1 MLYYK
6 MPQKRRGFPGQKFQ
20 KRKPRRNMRKKFVSK
35 KAKVRNTLNNKMIR
49 NAKTNIWLGHSPIP
63 DNTICKLKY
72 NTRFQLDPAS
82 TGIAG
87 TSDTSLDTYIFRMN
101 SLFDPD
107 YTTSN
112 PVASLGK
119 GTPNHQPY
127 GFDQWATFYNEYM
140 VLGAKIDVDFY
151 NQNHTVLR
159 TNNATAADQMGMGNT
174 TGTSVFVPSNHGVF
188 VGVHMDDDPDG
199 PTNWS
204 QFVEDG
210 KVKYRTLLPD
220 RHTHITK
227 YYSYKKMAKWTKR
240 NSVSV
245 DGVAIPI
252 SNYQA
257 NLAPIGQNP
266 QSLRFCT
273 IFANAITP
281 VANLDIP
288 PIDCMVNIEYLVKFS
303 DRKEFVQS

>member
-1 MLYYK
+1 
-6 MPQKRRGFPGQKFQ
+6 MPTRTFKKRPRKAKKVIKRRPQRRVNSSAVV
-20 KRKPRRNMRKKFVSK
+20 KRR
-35 KAKVRNTLNNKMIR
+35 LNNKMIR
-49 NAKTNIWLGHSPIP
+49 NSKTNIWLGNSPIP

-87 TSDTSLDTYIFRMN
+87 TGDASLATYIFRLN

-107 YTTSN
+107 YSTTN
-112 PVASLGK
+112 PLASAGK

-127 GFDQWATFYNEYM
+127 GFDQWATFYAQYM
-140 VLGAKIDVDFY
+140 VLGAKVDVDFY
-151 NQNHTVLR
+151 NQNHAVLR
-159 TNNATAADQMGMGNT
+159 TNNAATVDSQLGT
-174 TGTSVFVPSNHGVF
+174 ETGTSVYVPSNHGVF

-227 YYSYKKMAKWTKR
+227 YYSYKKMAKWCKR
-240 NSVSV
+240 NTVSV
-245 DGVAIPI
+245 EGVPIPI

-257 NLAPIGQNP
+257 NIAPIGQNP

-273 IFANAITP
+273 VFANAITP

-303 DRKEFVQS
+303 DRKEFTQS

>member
-1 MLYYK
+1 MPSKYYTMK
-6 MPQKRRGFPGQKFQ
+6 KRPRKAKKVIKRRPQRRVNSSAVV
-20 KRKPRRNMRKKFVSK
+20 KRR
-35 KAKVRNTLNNKMIR
+35 LNNKMVR
-49 NAKTNIWLGHSPIP
+49 NSKTNIWLGNSPIP

-72 NTRFQLDPAS
+72 STRFQLDPAS
-82 TGIAG
+82 TGSVGQA
-87 TSDTSLDTYIFRMN
+87 DASLATYIFRVN

-107 YTTSN
+107 YSTSN
-112 PVASLGK
+112 PLASAGK
-119 GTPNHQPY
+119 GSPNHQPY
-127 GFDQWATFYNEYM
+127 GFDQWATFYAQYM
-140 VLGAKIDVDFY
+140 VLGAKVDVDFY
-151 NQNHTVLR
+151 NQNNSVLKF
-159 TNNATAADQMGMGNT
+159 NEAGVT
-174 TGTSVFVPSNHGVF
+174 TPGAMTGSNYTGAQVLQSSNHGVF

-227 YYSYKKMAKWTKR
+227 YYSYKKMAKWCKR
-240 NSVSV
+240 NTVSV
-245 DGVAIPI
+245 EGVAIPI

-257 NLAPIGQNP
+257 NIAPIGQNP

-303 DRKEFVQS
+303 DRKEFTQS